1 MRYLTILSDYAG
13 RTPLHCAI
21 TSDATRVFHV
31 LLKNRQTNINER
43 AHDGTTPMILAV
55 KMETEGMVEELIQNK
70 VRVVS
75 HISLAYITRLK
86 LVRVSGSKSQAISLG
101 NTSPDQCLSIIY
113 KVMGLKISAY
123 LTWHFLNFC
132 NRVVNYLIG
141 LCARDIIH
149 TCMRFCLA
157 SVI

>member
-1 MRYLTILSDYAG
+1 MHHLTILSDYTG

-75 HISLAYITRLK
+75 HISLAYTSRLK
-86 LVRVSGSKSQAISLG
+86 LRCNSALKSQAISIG

-113 KVMGLKISAY
+113 KVMGLTISAY
-123 LTWHFLNFC
+123 LP
-132 NRVVNYLIG
+132 
-141 LCARDIIH
+141 
-149 TCMRFCLA
+149 
-157 SVI
+157 